1 MYTNRLQPCMLHPAA
16 CRVFLCLCLCF
27 IAYMPDLQAKTLSR
41 RQCAQLA
48 RQLRSEWADSV
59 RRAMADSHAQRVIVR
74 DAGPMRLHWTVFGDA
89 PADGRSL
96 FISLH
101 GGGGAP
107 PQLNDAQWQNQWQ
120 LYQPAEGVYLCPRP
134 PFNTWDLHFRPEL
147 DEYYAD
153 LIRMMVV
160 CEGVNPDKVYVMGY
174 SAGGD
179 GVWRLA
185 PRLADRWAAASM
197 MAGHPGDVSLV
208 NLRNLP
214 FMIWC
219 GANDAA
225 YDRNRECQRRMA
237 EMDSLHRADPQG
249 YVHENHL
256 VAGKGHWMDRQD
268 TVAVAWMARH
278 RRNPLPD
285 TIVWRQGDVPQ
296 RCMYW
301 LQVPAAEMT
310 RDREVRV
317 RRVGNRFDIDRAD
330 YSELTI
336 LLNDAMIDFA
346 RPVVVCYNGKQI
358 FKGKLRRRA
367 AVLRRTLYDR
377 GDPSLMF
384 SAELRVML
392 KKQGF

>member
-197 MAGHPGDVSLV
+197 MAFPDPTSHTLKANICSMPKLLE
-208 NLRNLP
+208 LRN
-214 FMIWC
+214 
-219 GANDAA
+219 
-225 YDRNRECQRRMA
+225 RTKKQRTSVCTM
-237 EMDSLHRADPQG
+237 MF
-249 YVHENHL
+249 
-256 VAGKGHWMDRQD
+256 
-268 TVAVAWMARH
+268 AVDICILLYRVCPPPARH
-278 RRNPLPD
+278 SFSSFA
-285 TIVWRQGDVPQ
+285 VRQ
-296 RCMYW
+296 
-301 LQVPAAEMT
+301 
-310 RDREVRV
+310 
-317 RRVGNRFDIDRAD
+317 
-330 YSELTI
+330 
-336 LLNDAMIDFA
+336 
-346 RPVVVCYNGKQI
+346 
-358 FKGKLRRRA
+358 A
-367 AVLRRTLYDR
+367 AVL
-377 GDPSLMF
+377 
-384 SAELRVML
+384 
-392 KKQGF
+392 